1 MKKYFLLAVSLILT
15 VRLSAQS
22 AQDYLNSIIET
33 TKSYNDISIVF
44 NYKMINE
51 AAGINEVMSGHGSMK
66 GDSYLINVSGQEM
79 ISNGKLVWTHLI
91 EDEEVM
97 ISEVT
102 EGSNASPIS
111 IINSFSENIK
121 VNFINSNDP
130 NVKTVEVRENV
141 SETFDKIQISVN
153 SKDLSIKKVHAFST
167 DGNEFIYEITSF
179 TTNQNLPDSMFIFN
193 EALHPNVEVIDMR

>member
-1 MKKYFLLAVSLILT
+1 MKKYFLLAVALILT

-22 AQDYLNSIIET
+22 AHDYLNSIIET

-51 AAGINEVMSGHGSMK
+51 AAGINEVMSGYGSMK